1 MKKNINNMKVKN
13 LRKNIINMKN
23 MNMNINIRIISLRV
37 KPRKSLL
44 NCINKMKNPKNNR
57 NLCRKRRKKNF
68 DIGVSNS
75 L

>member
-23 MNMNINIRIISLRV
+23 MNINIRITSLRI
-37 KPRKSLL
+37 KPKRSLL
-44 NCINKMKNPKNNR
+44 SCINKMKNPKNNR
-57 NLCRKRRKKNF
+57 NLCRKRRKKSF
-68 DIGVSNS
+68 DIGVSTS